1 MVSDD
6 DDDPPE
12 PPDELL
18 AALAATPSAEVLSRG
33 TLIDGQYRIER
44 VLGEGGMGVVYL
56 ARDIRLERDVAIKV
70 GIVRS
75 AASIERLAREAVALA
90 RLSHP
95 NVVVL
100 HEIGEIKGRSYVA
113 MEYVAGGTA
122 RAWCKGRGW
131 REIVRLYLAAGDGLA
146 AAHAA
151 GLVHRD
157 FKPDNVLVGS
167 DGRPRVADF
176 GLARDESDA
185 VEITAEG
192 VGESRAATATKTG
205 AVVGTPA
212 YMAPEQFARGDIDAR
227 VDQFSFC
234 ASVWEALFGERPFP
248 DRKDGGALP
257 EPKRPDVRTK
267 VPRHIEAALR
277 RGLRDKRDERWP
289 TLEPLLAEVR
299 RDPGR
304 RRMQLLVGAGVLV
317 LAAGAGAVVHARGSG
332 ADPCDGGAAQLA
344 ATWSSARAK
353 AVHAAI
359 APAGAPAWIEAAAT
373 RVTTGLDDWTRRWA
387 VQYRA
392 VCVARHGTWSAE
404 LSDRGVEC
412 LADRK
417 RELAATVDVIAST
430 PNIGA
435 HVDSLVE
442 KLAAPER
449 CADPAY
455 LKASVPPPSDPAQA
469 ARVAPELAEL
479 AKIEVMSRAGQFD
492 RAAELANTA
501 FTRAKALGVASL
513 IGRAQMTRG
522 AMAMM
527 VDNNQ
532 AAFDDLHEAYFVA
545 RDAKDARTAAECA
558 ATTALALLNLSRNAE
573 APDWARLAGIEA
585 ASAGDPES
593 DAQASNSLATVAL
606 VTGKTDEA
614 FAQAEHTLAASRRIG
629 TGLPSA
635 LRIHAS
641 VLDRIGRFDAALADL
656 DEAIR
661 VVRTR
666 YGDQHP
672 QVSLLEDDR
681 ALVLMHLHR
690 SEDAVA
696 AARHSLAVA
705 EATTGADSGPGINA
719 LAILGTTLKDAR
731 HLDEALPILD
741 RSLELTKAHDG
752 PRSFNTASTIND
764 RADLL
769 REMEHFD
776 DALVGYREAISIF
789 TEIQGPKGYDVGLVS
804 LNVAN
809 CLYEAGRLGEV
820 GPAAAAAMPA
830 LASAPDSPIYARD
843 QILIAVGDD
852 ERRDWAH
859 AKATLAAALAKI
871 DADDRVYR
879 GRAHLA
885 LARAEHGLGNDATA
899 REDANAALSESEDP
913 ATKALIEQFLRT
925 LK

>member
-1 MVSDD
+1 VAP

-18 AALAATPSAEVLSRG
+18 AALAATPSAEVLPRR

-56 ARDIRLERDVAIKV
+56 ARDIRLDREVAIKV
-70 GIVRS
+70 GIERS

-90 RLSHP
+90 KLSHP

-131 REIVRLYLAAGDGLA
+131 REIVALYLAAGDGLA

-157 FKPDNVLVGS
+157 FKPDNVLVGG

-185 VEITAEG
+185 IEITVERA
-192 VGESRAATATKTG
+192 GESRTSTATKTG

-212 YMAPEQFARGDIDAR
+212 YMAPEQFARGEIDAR
-227 VDQFSFC
+227 ADQFSFC
-234 ASVWEALFGERPFP
+234 ASLWEALFGERPFV

-257 EPKRPDVRTK
+257 EPTRPAGRTK

-277 RGLRDKRDERWP
+277 RGLRDKRDDRWP
-289 TLEPLLAEVR
+289 TLEPLLVELR

-304 RRMQLLVGAGVLV
+304 RRTQLVVGAGVLL
-317 LAAGAGAVVHARGSG
+317 LAAGTGAVVYARRQG
-332 ADPCDGGAAQLA
+332 DPCEGGAAQLA
-344 ATWSSARAK
+344 TTWSSARAK

-373 RVTTGLDDWTRRWA
+373 RVTAALDDWTRRWA

-412 LADRK
+412 LADRQ
-417 RELAATVDVIAST
+417 RELAATVDVMAST
-430 PNIGA
+430 PNVGS
-435 HVDSLVE
+435 HVDALVE

-455 LKASVPPPSDPAQA
+455 LKAAVPPPSDPALA
-469 ARVAPELAEL
+469 ARVATELAEL
-479 AKIEVMSRAGQFD
+479 AKIEVMARAGRLD
-492 RAAELANTA
+492 RALELANAA

-522 AMAMM
+522 STAMLGR
-527 VDNNQ
+527 DNQ
-532 AAFDDLHEAYFVA
+532 AGFDDLHEAYFIA

-558 ATTALALLNLSRNAE
+558 ASTALALLNLSRDAE
-573 APDWARLAGIEA
+573 APDWARLAGTEA
-585 ASAGDPES
+585 ANAADPDT
-593 DAQASNSLATVAL
+593 DALVSNALATVAFVRGDDDAL
-606 VTGKTDEA
+606 
-614 FAQAEHTLAASRRIG
+614 AQAEHQLALARRTD
-629 TGLPSA
+629 TGLLSA
-635 LRIHAS
+635 LRLRS
-641 VLDRIGRFDAALADL
+641 QVLDRVGRFDAALADL

-661 VVRTR
+661 LVRTR

-672 QVSLLEDDR
+672 QMSFIEMDR
-681 ALVLMHLHR
+681 AGVLMHLYR
-690 SEDAVA
+690 SDDAVA

-705 EATTGADSGPGINA
+705 EATMGADSGPASNS
-719 LAILGTTLKDAR
+719 LAILGSTLKDAR
-731 HLDEALPILD
+731 RFDEALPALD
-741 RSLELTKAHDG
+741 RALALTRAHDG
-752 PRSFNTASTIND
+752 PHSFNTASTIND

-769 REMEHFD
+769 REMGRFD
-776 DALVGYREAISIF
+776 DALAGYRESIAIF
-789 TEIQGPKGYDVGLVS
+789 TEVEGPKGYEVGIVQ

-820 GPAAAAAMPA
+820 GAAATAALPA
-830 LASAPDSPIYARD
+830 LDSADDSPIYARA
-843 QILIAVGDD
+843 QILIGVGEV
-852 ERRDWAH
+852 ERGDWAH
-859 AKATLAAALAKI
+859 GKATLAAALAKI
-871 DADDRVYR
+871 DADNRVYHM
-879 GRAHLA
+879 RAHLA
-885 LARAEHGLGNDATA
+885 LARAEHGLGNDTIA
-899 REDANAALSESEDP
+899 RDDAKAALAEAEDP
-913 ATKALIEQFLRT
+913 ATKALVEQFLRT